1 MRYEI
6 LGPLRVMDG
15 DRRVH
20 LSAPKMTVLLA
31 ALLARRRQVVA
42 SDQLVTEIWR
52 ADPPR
57 RATATL
63 QVYISQLRKML
74 TCPLRPVCP
83 ILTRPPGYLLAVE
96 AEAVDLHL
104 FERAVAEGRQLA
116 RDGRHQQAAEQFA
129 LALGQWRG
137 PALGDL
143 RDGAIVDAFATR
155 LEEARLECLEMMM
168 EAGLSGGRHRELIG
182 QLFELTLEH
191 PMREAF
197 YRQLM
202 LALYR
207 SERQADALRVY
218 QRARQILADELGL
231 EPGRPLREIQRA
243 ILAADDRFELP
254 RPADRVT
261 A

>member
-6 LGPLRVMDG
+6 LGPLRVLSG
-15 DRRVH
+15 ERRVQ

-31 ALLARRRQVVA
+31 ALLARRGQVVA
-42 SDQLVTEIWR
+42 SDLLVSEIWP
-52 ADPPR
+52 DEPPR

-63 QVYISQLRKML
+63 QVYVSQLRKVL
-74 TCPLRPVCP
+74 TCPLRPECP
-83 ILTRPPGYLLAVE
+83 ILTRPPGYLLNVD
-96 AEAVDLHL
+96 AEAVDLHR
-104 FERAVAEGRQLA
+104 FESGVAAGRADA
-116 RDGRHQQAAEQFA
+116 RAGRHLPAAERFTEA
-129 LALGQWRG
+129 LAVWRG
-137 PALGDL
+137 PALAGL
-143 RDGAIVDAFATR
+143 RDGPVVDAFVTR
-155 LEEARLECLEMMM
+155 LEESRLECIEMMM
-168 EAGLSGGRHRELIG
+168 EVGLLGGRHRELTG

-191 PMREAF
+191 PLREAF

-243 ILAADDRFELP
+243 ILADDDRFELSS
-254 RPADRVT
+254 T
-261 A
+261 G